1 MNLRSFILGT
11 VATNLALVGALLW
24 QTAQIPAQI
33 GRAHV

>member
-24 QTAQIPAQI
+24 QKI